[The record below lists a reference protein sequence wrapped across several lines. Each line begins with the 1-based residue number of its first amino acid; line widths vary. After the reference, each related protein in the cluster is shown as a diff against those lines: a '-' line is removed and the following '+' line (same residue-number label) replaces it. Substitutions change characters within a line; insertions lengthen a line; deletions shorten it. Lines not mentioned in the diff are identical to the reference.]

1 MRNLTSKQKK
11 ILDKYKHIDSV
22 EKLPTDVW
30 EQLVEIHETEVLHE
44 YTDGYLW
51 ENFHFPQGRQN

>member
-22 EKLPTDVW
+22 EKLPNDVW
-30 EQLVEIHETEVLHE
+30 EQLVEIHETEAL
-44 YTDGYLW
+44 
-51 ENFHFPQGRQN
+51 

>member
-22 EKLPTDVW
+22 EKLPNDVW
-30 EQLVEIHETEVLHE
+30 EQLVEINETEVLYD

-51 ENFHFPQGRQN
+51 ENFHSRKELE

>member
-22 EKLPTDVW
+22 EKLPNDVW
-30 EQLVEIHETEVLHE
+30 EQLVEIHETEVLYQ

-51 ENFHFPQGRQN
+51 ENFHSRKELE